1 MILRSTPVRMRRPKC
16 LGPAH
21 GVKRLPG
28 SLLMSRPTSSHQIS
42 RYGAP
47 AVSITSA
54 VILLM
59 GILPTFAEDV
69 FNGHKVVLDNQNKI
83 VPWPTPVEK
92 AYDRF
97 LRLRWNFIKTRVPH
111 CPGPPARSS
120 YPQYYFYCAF
130 RDKNGVLEPD
140 TWMNDVGEK
149 IPNWFESA
157 RLYYA
162 YSGDASVMAIVKN
175 LVAYALEHGT
185 SASTFAWPNLP
196 YTTTN
201 AGDMDFRGFT
211 NSKKLVLHEVQVDHA
226 GDMGL
231 TYYRLYLFTGE
242 KKFLTGATNVAN
254 TLAAKARTGDVAHS
268 VWPYRV
274 VMDTGRVT
282 AEYAANWTGAYLLLD
297 GLIKANLGNV
307 RAYENARA
315 KARDFMLRFPLQ
327 TGYWTDGHTDTD
339 VNSNTYKSNMSASN
353 FTLFLF
359 DHPEVDPEWKADVPK
374 LIKWTEDNFV
384 YRCAPGEPSTQW
396 GANIVGEQDGFLVKM
411 DYQTARY
418 AAECARW
425 YAVSGDESYKEK
437 AFRSLNWVTYCNNS
451 VGQAFESPV
460 SKDISNWWSDC
471 YGECPRMF
479 YHAFAAVPE
488 WAPPRENHIL
498 YSEGV
503 LKDVAYAPQKVRYS
517 PTNDAGTE
525 YLRLAFR
532 PTRITVKGIR
542 LPLRPDLDAE
552 GYTARD
558 LGNGDLAVNIR
569 RTRRG
574 EVFIQ

>member
-1 MILRSTPVRMRRPKC
+1 MSDRKWFGRSFRCWVLAAGMASGAILTTDLCWVF
-16 LGPAH
+16 G
-21 GVKRLPG
+21 
-28 SLLMSRPTSSHQIS
+28 
-42 RYGAP
+42 
-47 AVSITSA
+47 
-54 VILLM
+54 
-59 GILPTFAEDV
+59 EDV
-69 FNGHKVVLDNQNKI
+69 FNGHKVVLDSRNRI
-83 VPWPTPVEK
+83 IPWSVPIGN
-92 AYDRF
+92 AYDQF
-97 LRLRWNFIKTRVPH
+97 LRLRWNFIKTKVPN
-111 CPGPPARSS
+111 CPGPSPRSF

-162 YSGDASVMAIVKN
+162 YTGDSSVMTIVTK
-175 LVAYALEHGT
+175 LVQYTIDHGT
-185 SASTFAWPNLP
+185 SPSTFSWPNFP
-196 YTTTN
+196 YTTAN
-201 AGDMDFRGFT
+201 AGDMEFRGFT

-231 TYYRLYLFTGE
+231 TYYGLYLYTG
-242 KKFLTGATNVAN
+242 KKEFLTAATNVAD
-254 TLAAKARTGDVAHS
+254 TLASKARIGDATRS

-274 VMDTGRVT
+274 VMDTGKVT
-282 AEYAANWTGAYLLLD
+282 AEYGANWTGCYMLLD
-297 GLIKANLGNV
+297 HLIKANLGNV
-307 RAYENARA
+307 KAYEDARA
-315 KARDFMLRFPLQ
+315 KARDFILQ
-327 TGYWTDGHTDTD
+327 YPMRTGYWTDGHTDTD

-353 FTLFLF
+353 ATLWLL
-359 DHPEVDPEWKADVPK
+359 DHPELDPQWKTDVPK

-384 YRCAPGEPSTQW
+384 YRTAPGEPATQW

-425 YAVSGDESYKEK
+425 YGVSGDETYKEK
-437 AFRSLNWVTYCNNS
+437 AYRSLNWVTYCNNA

-503 LKDVAYAPQKVRYS
+503 LKDVSYAQRKIDYT
-517 PTNDAGTE
+517 PTDEAGTE

-532 PTRITVKGIR
+532 PTRIAVNGAE
-542 LPLRPDLDAE
+542 LPLRSDLGAE
-552 GYTARD
+552 GYTVRD
-558 LGNGDLAVNIR
+558 LGKGDFAVNIR
-569 RTRRG
+569 RTTAGKLTIR
-574 EVFIQ
+574 